1 MIESENQRTN
11 FHFKYGENTMKQKW
25 TITLLLVWLGGF
37 PVANAQTKIDVSR
50 GELLYSTH
58 CIACHSTQLHWRDKK
73 VATNWSSLK
82 DEVIRWQRTSGLGW
96 SEEDVTAVAHYLNFQ
111 FYRFPVPEIAISPTR
126 DNAKLAS
133 QP

>member
-1 MIESENQRTN
+1 
-11 FHFKYGENTMKQKW
+11 MKQKW

-96 SEEDVTAVAHYLNFQ
+96 SEDDVTAVASYLNAK
-111 FYRFPVPEIAISPTR
+111 FYHFPATGIADARTK
-126 DNAKLAS
+126 DNE
-133 QP
+133 